1 MTTEAGGDRLPTRYF
16 LALLP
21 DEPARERLAAL
32 CHPADG
38 RCVLAPDLHLTL
50 AFLGDLRAGTAAEL
64 MDRIG
69 AAVLRRPVEVVLDR
83 IEAWRGPRALCAVGE
98 VPAVAALSEALW
110 EDLVDLGYHRDTRP
124 FRGHV
129 TLARNLPAA
138 VCRQAA
144 RAILPSIRWTSR
156 ELWLM
161 ASRTGPAAP
170 GEPRYVPQAVLHFTP

>member
-1 MTTEAGGDRLPTRYF
+1 MTTEAEGVPRPSRYF

-21 DEPARERLAAL
+21 DDSARERLAAL
-32 CHPADG
+32 CQPGDG
-38 RCVLAPDLHLTL
+38 RCVPAPDLHLTL
-50 AFLGDLRAGTAAEL
+50 AFLGELRVGSPAALLDKVAG
-64 MDRIG
+64 
-69 AAVLRRPVEVVLDR
+69 AVVRGPVEVALDR

-98 VPAVAALSEALW
+98 MPAVTVLADALW
-110 EDLVDLGYHRDTRP
+110 ADLVDLGYHRDTRP

-144 RAILPSIRWTSR
+144 RPLMPPVRWTSR

-161 ASRTGPAAP
+161 ASRPGRMSP
-170 GEPRYVPQAVLHFTP
+170 GEPRYVRQAVLHFTP